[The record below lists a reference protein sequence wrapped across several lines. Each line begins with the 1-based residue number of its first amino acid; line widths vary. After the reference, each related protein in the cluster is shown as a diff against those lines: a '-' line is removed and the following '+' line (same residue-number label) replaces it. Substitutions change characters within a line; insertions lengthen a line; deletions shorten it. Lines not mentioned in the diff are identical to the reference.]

1 MASGKSTTE
10 SNKVLDAQLGAVA
23 YTAPATVYIG
33 LWAAA
38 SLSAGSTGS
47 TAGEVSTTSTGYAR
61 VAVTNNTTNWPAA
74 ASGSKSNA
82 NAINFPSPT
91 ASWGTVG
98 QVAICD
104 AAAAGNI
111 LYWGDLSSA
120 QTINTG
126 NTVSFAANALTV
138 TEA

>member
-10 SNKVLDAQLGAVA
+10 SNKILDAQLGAVA

-47 TAGEVSTTSTGYAR
+47 TAGEVSGGAYAR
-61 VAVTNNTTNWPAA
+61 VAVTNNATNWPAA
-74 ASGSKSNA
+74 SGGSKSNGT
-82 NAINFPSPT
+82 AINFPTPT

-104 AAAAGNI
+104 AA
-111 LYWGDLSSA
+111 
-120 QTINTG
+120 
-126 NTVSFAANALTV
+126 
-138 TEA
+138 